1 MQWLKTFSPFIL
13 FLRTSSG
20 GFVSFK
26 SWVRPV
32 IFKFDGTKLMH
43 DRYTNNSS
51 KHFWIHQEKYMGTAR
66 RYPHARYQAMATKSA
81 EKFFSFHVGKASIKC
96 ILFAMVVYNNMES
109 VKEWVLHAIWKK
121 KKQSVVY
128 AAQFAIQCDTRD
140 ICKKLKTVQSQTL
153 QIYLALISATCC

>member
-1 MQWLKTFSPFIL
+1 MQWLKTFSLFIL
-13 FLRTSSG
+13 FLRTSRG
-20 GFVSFK
+20 EIVSFK

-51 KHFWIHQEKYMGTAR
+51 KHFWIHQEKFMGTAR
-66 RYPHARYQAMATKSA
+66 RYPHARYQALATKSA

-109 VKEWVLHAIWKK
+109 VKEWVLHAISKK
-121 KKQSVVY
+121 ETKY

-140 ICKKLKTVQSQTL
+140 MCKKLKTFQSQTL
-153 QIYLALISATCC
+153 QIYLALISATYC

>member
-1 MQWLKTFSPFIL
+1 MQWLKTFSLFIL

-20 GFVSFK
+20 GIVSFK

-32 IFKFDGTKLMH
+32 IFEFDGTKLMH

-66 RYPHARYQAMATKSA
+66 RYPHARYQALATKSA

-109 VKEWVLHAIWKK
+109 VKEWVLHAISKK
-121 KKQSVVY
+121 ETKCSVVRC
-128 AAQFAIQCDTRD
+128 AVCH
-140 ICKKLKTVQSQTL
+140 TVWHKRYL
-153 QIYLALISATCC
+153 QEIENFSKPNIANIFGIN

>member
-1 MQWLKTFSPFIL
+1 MQWLKTFSLFIL

-20 GFVSFK
+20 GIVSFK

-66 RYPHARYQAMATKSA
+66 RYPHARYQALATKSA

-109 VKEWVLHAIWKK
+109 VKEWVLHAISKK
-121 KKQSVVY
+121 ETKY

-140 ICKKLKTVQSQTL
+140 MCKKLKIFQSQTL
-153 QIYLALISATCC
+153 QVYLALISATYC

>member
-1 MQWLKTFSPFIL
+1 MQWLKTFSLFIL

-20 GFVSFK
+20 GIVSFK

-32 IFKFDGTKLMH
+32 ISKFYGTKLMH

-66 RYPHARYQAMATKSA
+66 RYPHARYQALATKSA

-109 VKEWVLHAIWKK
+109 VKEWVLHAISKK
-121 KKQSVVY
+121 ETKY

-140 ICKKLKTVQSQTL
+140 MCKKLKIFQSQTL
-153 QIYLALISATCC
+153 QVYLALISATYC